1 MKEIWIEIPE
11 STSTDEREELF
22 TIASEASATIIQGAT
37 ASRQGSSQ
45 EIAILE
51 GADEKEIARLRREGK
66 RIALRIAIKGKED
79 ENKAVAAAE
88 LGVDYVIIDCRDW
101 RVIPLEN
108 IIAKSRGKTKL
119 IAQVSTAEE
128 AKLMLETLE
137 LGTDGVL
144 LKTSD
149 ASELSR
155 AVAYVKKENA
165 KIQLTKGKITSLK
178 QIGTGARVCVDTCDF
193 MQEGEGILV
202 GSQSAGLFLVEA
214 EVHENPYVQS
224 RPFRVNAGGLP
235 LYTLASMEN
244 TRYLSELK
252 AGDEVLIVD
261 RQGNVRT
268 TNVGRAK
275 IELDDV
281 ARRVAIP
288 DDPTILSYLLSG
300 IIQVDQPE
308 APGAARG
315 VVHAG
320 PSARAR
326 PTHRP
331 GGRPARAAIAQLH
344 GRPPVGR
351 HPSQLTC
358 SSARR
363 PPASSTTGTT

>member
-1 MKEIWIEIPE
+1 VKEIWIEIPDNA
-11 STSTDEREELF
+11 SPDEREDLF
-22 TIASEASATIIQGAT
+22 TIASEASATIVQGVHAT
-37 ASRQGSSQ
+37 RQGSAQ
-45 EIAILE
+45 EIAVLE
-51 GADEKEIARLRREGK
+51 GADGKEIAKQRREGK
-66 RIALRIAIKGKED
+66 RIALRVAIKGKED
-79 ENKAVAAAE
+79 ENKAVEAAE
-88 LGVDYVIIDCRDW
+88 LGADYVIIDCRDW
-101 RVIPLEN
+101 RIIPLEN

-128 AKLMLETLE
+128 ARLVLETLE

-149 ASELSR
+149 ATELGR
-155 AVAYVKKENA
+155 AVAYVRKENA
-165 KIQLTKGKITSLK
+165 RIPLTEGKITSVK

-193 MQEGEGILV
+193 MEQGEGILV

-275 IELDDV
+275 IEFRPLMLIE
-281 ARRVAIP
+281 AEAEGKRIKAILQNAE
-288 DDPTILSYLLSG
+288 TIRLVTPADSKPVTEL
-300 IIQVDQPE
+300 QVGDE
-308 APGAARG
+308 VLVHIAP
-315 VVHAG
+315 
-320 PSARAR
+320 S
-326 PTHRP
+326 
-331 GGRPARAAIAQLH
+331 GGRHFGVSVPEEKVIER
-344 GRPPVGR
+344 
-351 HPSQLTC
+351 
-358 SSARR
+358 
-363 PPASSTTGTT
+363 